1 MDADPRNLAATL
13 HLRDYLG
20 IVWRHRAVMIT
31 CFVALVSTVTLG
43 TLLQTRVYVATAK
56 VLIER
61 EAPRVVSFQ
70 EVSPIEATQ
79 DYYQT
84 QYEIIRS
91 RPLVEKVI
99 ERLDLGSK
107 RPSLAS
113 SRDPVAALL
122 RHVAI
127 EPIRN
132 SRLVGIQADDPDP
145 EVAAAI
151 ANLLANLYVEE
162 TVNTRIAAARQ
173 AINWL
178 SDQLLDQKA
187 KAKDSETEL
196 QRYKEEAGLVA
207 PEEKQDITVK
217 KLEEFNSEYIA
228 AKSKRLELES
238 QLNEVRGARRDRNR
252 LASAPII
259 VQNTLIQKLRADLI
273 ALQVRLSELQ
283 STFTEKHPEVVKLR
297 SQIDKI
303 TGEIDSE
310 VARLVRSMETE
321 YNALRAREEAMLA
334 AVAQYKQEVQGLAE
348 KQIQYSVLKREA
360 DSNQEMYNLLL
371 KRVKE
376 TRLEEGLTA
385 SNVRIVEQAAVPR
398 YPARPNRTMNI
409 AIGILVSL
417 LLGVAFAFFA
427 EYMDNTVRNV
437 HEVEQLTGLTV
448 IAEIPLVVPRHP
460 APR

>member
-1 MDADPRNLAATL
+1 MDADPRSLAATL
-13 HLRDYLG
+13 HLRDYFG

-91 RPLVEKVI
+91 RPLVERVI

-107 RPSLAS
+107 RPSLAG
-113 SRDPVAALL
+113 SRDPVAAVL
-122 RHVAI
+122 RHI
-127 EPIRN
+127 TLEPIRN

-145 EVAAAI
+145 EMAAAI

-178 SDQLLDQKA
+178 SDQLLDLKA

-196 QRYKEEAGLVA
+196 QRYQEEVGLVA
-207 PEEKQDITVK
+207 PEGKQDITVK

-238 QLNEVRGARRDRNR
+238 QLNEVRGAQRDRNR

-259 VQNTLIQKLRADLI
+259 VQITLIQKLRADLI
-273 ALQVRLSELQ
+273 ALEVRLSELQ
-283 STFTEKHPEVVKLR
+283 STF
-297 SQIDKI
+297 
-303 TGEIDSE
+303 
-310 VARLVRSMETE
+310 
-321 YNALRAREEAMLA
+321 
-334 AVAQYKQEVQGLAE
+334 
-348 KQIQYSVLKREA
+348 
-360 DSNQEMYNLLL
+360 
-371 KRVKE
+371 
-376 TRLEEGLTA
+376 
-385 SNVRIVEQAAVPR
+385 
-398 YPARPNRTMNI
+398 
-409 AIGILVSL
+409 
-417 LLGVAFAFFA
+417 
-427 EYMDNTVRNV
+427 
-437 HEVEQLTGLTV
+437 
-448 IAEIPLVVPRHP
+448 
-460 APR
+460 